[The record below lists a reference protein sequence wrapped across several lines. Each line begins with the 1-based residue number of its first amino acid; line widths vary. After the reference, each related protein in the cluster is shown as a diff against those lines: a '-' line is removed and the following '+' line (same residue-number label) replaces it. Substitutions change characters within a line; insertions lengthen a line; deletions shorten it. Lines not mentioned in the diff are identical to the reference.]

1 MLLNNIRLKNYRK
14 FRDEFIEFPRGI
26 LGIIG
31 RNGVGKSTI
40 FEAIGWVLYGSIMS
54 RSGKDEIKSQNASE
68 EEICRA
74 ELEFSLGGHNYKI
87 IRELK
92 GKSPLS
98 NAFIFVDGSNLPEVA
113 RDSEVNKY
121 VEKLLGMDYVT
132 FMRSVYAKQK
142 ELGSLSILTR
152 AERQKVIR
160 RMLNIDKIDL
170 AVDAIR
176 IDKRDKQEFIKGV
189 KFKLEDMKTL
199 KQQQNNTTKEIGR
212 IKERIGALA
221 IERAQLK
228 KKKDRTRKSREKQEA
243 LYKKHNEIM
252 NSISKLS
259 SKLEGLTQNK
269 NKLLE
274 EEQKLKKEKQTLATL
289 EPKEELYE
297 KKKRQK
303 EAMDELKLR
312 HNRKNDLKRSVKEK
326 QEDIKTQNS
335 LIKKTQNRL
344 LPLKDIDRKYK
355 KVQKELK
362 QTKRKKEAIAGD
374 IKEIIKKESVFKSKI
389 EELSEKKA
397 EISSLGPDSK
407 CPVCFR
413 RLGKT
418 HKDILKHF
426 EKEITKIK
434 GEYQKIT
441 NIKGKLARQE
451 KQIKDNEARLEKHKD
466 ALNKKLARKSG
477 LEAKLQNQK
486 QELSKATTKLA
497 KEKSE
502 LKSLAHIKFNEV
514 EYKELKTELESLY
527 KTRDEIIR
535 LRKDVSRLPQV
546 LQDGKINSEAIVEQ
560 EKELRTQKTA
570 RAELKFDEG
579 KHEKI
584 KRTFEQ
590 ASDELSEC
598 ETNLEREEG
607 NLRVKDRDLKAI
619 KDKIMEQ
626 KTYRVKIKTTQTDI
640 QYLERLESLVSDFR
654 NELINRIR
662 PLLTERASY
671 LFKELTDGRYPL
683 IELDE
688 DYNIYIVD
696 GNQKYGLKRYSGGE
710 EDLANLCLRIAM
722 SQVIGERS
730 GAPINFMALDEIFGS
745 QDESRRSNILNA
757 FNKLTNQ
764 FAQIILITHIDTI
777 REKLQH
783 VLKIEED
790 SNKESH
796 AQFE

>member
-40 FEAIGWVLYGSIMS
+40 FEAIGWALYGSVMS
-54 RSGKDEIKSQNASE
+54 RSGKDEIKSQNAPE
-68 EEICRA
+68 GEICRA

-87 IRELK
+87 VRELQ

-98 NAFIFVDGSNLPEVA
+98 RAFVFIDGSNLPEVA

-142 ELGSLSILTR
+142 ELASLSILTR

-176 IDKRDKQEFIKGV
+176 TDKRDKQEFIRGIE
-189 KFKLEDMKTL
+189 FKLEDMKKL
-199 KQQQNNTTKEIGR
+199 KQQQNNTTKEIEGLKEKIDTLE
-212 IKERIGALA
+212 IKRTRLE
-221 IERAQLK
+221 K
-228 KKKDRTRKSREKQEA
+228 KKGRTRKSRDKQEV
-243 LYKKHNEIM
+243 LYKKHNEIK

-259 SKLEGLTQNK
+259 SKLEGLTQRK
-269 NKLLE
+269 NELLK

-303 EAMDELKLR
+303 EAMDELRLR
-312 HNRKNDLKRSVKEK
+312 HNRKNDLKRSVKQK
-326 QEDIKTQNS
+326 QREIKTQNR
-335 LIKKTQNRL
+335 LIKETQNRL

-355 KVQKELK
+355 KAQKDLK
-362 QTKRKKEAIAGD
+362 EIKRKKMILD
-374 IKEIIKKESVFKSKI
+374 RDTKEIIKKESVFKSKI
-389 EELSEKKA
+389 EELSEKKD
-397 EISSLGPDSK
+397 EISSLGPNSK

-418 HKDILKHF
+418 HKDILNHF

-434 GEYQKIT
+434 GEYQKIR
-441 NIKGKLARQE
+441 NIKGKLASQE

-477 LEAKLQNQK
+477 LEAKLRNQK

-502 LKSLAHIKFNEV
+502 LKSLVHVKFNDV
-514 EYKELKTELESLY
+514 QYKKLKTELESLS
-527 KTRDEIIR
+527 KIRDEIIR

-546 LQDGKINSEAIVEQ
+546 LQDGKINSKTIAAQ
-560 EKELRTQKTA
+560 EKELKTQKKA
-570 RAELKFDEG
+570 LAELKFDE
-579 KHEKI
+579 EKYEKT

-590 ASDELSEC
+590 VSDDLSGC
-598 ETNLEREEG
+598 ETNLEKEEG
-607 NLRVKDRDLKAI
+607 NLKVKDRELKTI
-619 KDKIMEQ
+619 KDKITEQ
-626 KTYRVKIKTTQTDI
+626 KTYRVKIKSTQTDI
-640 QYLERLESLVSDFR
+640 QYLERLESLMSDFR

-662 PLLTERASY
+662 PLLTARASY
-671 LFKELTDGRYPL
+671 LFRELTDDRYPL

-696 GNQKYGLKRYSGGE
+696 ENQKYGLKRYSGGE

-730 GAPINFMALDEIFGS
+730 GAEINFMALDEIFGS
-745 QDESRRSNILNA
+745 QDESRRINILNA

-777 REKLQH
+777 REKLPY
-783 VLKIEED
+783 VLRIEEN